1 MVQQASRVPP
11 RPAVQKAAGSDSQ
24 DLMRRLEAARAT
36 HDELSKE
43 SSRIAGELDALKKR
57 CAELEKRC
65 KDEFECSAAELPGV
79 VRQMREV
86 AEAAVTNAEVGLGLR
101 ESEESVEQDAL

>member
-1 MVQQASRVPP
+1 MVQQVNRVPQ
-11 RPAVQKAAGSDSQ
+11 RPVPQKAVVNDSQ

-65 KDEFECSAAELPGV
+65 KDEFGCSSAELPGV
-79 VRQMREV
+79 VKQMREV
-86 AEAAVTNAEVGLGLR
+86 AEAAVVNAEVGLGMR
-101 ESEESVEQDAL
+101 EAEESGEQDAL